1 MNEKIINILAA
12 SLVGDYRISITFD
25 DGTEQTVD
33 FRPFLTTAVH
43 PDIRRWL
50 DPAQF
55 ADFHIEYGELVWG
68 DYELC
73 FPMIDLY
80 RNDLVHRLPMASA
93 A

>member
-1 MNEKIINILAA
+1 MIINIIAA
-12 SLVGDYRISITFD
+12 DLVGDYRIRLGFD

-33 FRPFLTTAVH
+33 FRPFLTGSLH

-55 ADFHIEYGELVWG
+55 SDFRIAYGELVWG
-68 DYELC
+68 DYDLC
-73 FPMIDLY
+73 FPVIDLY
-80 RNDLVHRLPMASA
+80 RNDLEHRYPMETA